1 MKVLICASGT
11 GGGIYP
17 GLAAAI
23 ELRKLGLEGEQ
34 LTWIGTR
41 GEMEESLVPRAG
53 IQLETISGGG
63 FVGLPPH
70 VMIKNGV
77 KLALGFG
84 RATQLISR
92 FKPDVM
98 LITGGYITVPV
109 AIAAW
114 IQRIPICIYLPD
126 VEPGSAIKFGLQFAE
141 KVACTTDGSR
151 AFIPAKKVVVT
162 GYPVR
167 RELREAVQLSH
178 AEALARFDLTPE
190 RQTLFVFG
198 GSRGARSINRTL
210 MANLPE
216 LTSKIQIIHIS
227 GNLMWAEVKENEN
240 RLSEEHRKF
249 YRPYPY
255 LHEEMGAAFRAA
267 DLVVARA
274 GASMLG
280 ETPAF
285 GLPSILIPYPHAW
298 RYQKVNADY
307 LVERGAAVR
316 LDDEQLPT
324 EMLPAILNTLK
335 DKKKLAQMSSAAK
348 VLDKPDAAVNLAQL
362 ILTMGKRSAQGVG
375 T

>member
-1 MKVLICASGT
+1 
-11 GGGIYP
+11 
-17 GLAAAI
+17 
-23 ELRKLGLEGEQ
+23 
-34 LTWIGTR
+34 
-41 GEMEESLVPRAG
+41 
-53 IQLETISGGG
+53 
-63 FVGLPPH
+63 
-70 VMIKNGV
+70 MIKNGV

-84 RATQLISR
+84 RATQLISG

-178 AEALARFDLTPE
+178 AEALSRFDLTPE